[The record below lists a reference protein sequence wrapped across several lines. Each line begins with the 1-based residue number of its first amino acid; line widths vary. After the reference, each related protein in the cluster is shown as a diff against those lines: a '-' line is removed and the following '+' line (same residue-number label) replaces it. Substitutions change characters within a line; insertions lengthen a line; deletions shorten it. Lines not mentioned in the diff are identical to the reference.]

1 MKLKEIVNYGTQA
14 LTGNKIEDSSIKAK
28 LLLQYILK
36 QDRGY
41 IVCHSDNELEEKDE
55 IQYKQYIKELIEGKP
70 LQYITNYQE
79 FMKLNFYVDENVLI
93 PQPDTEILVENAI
106 EELKKM
112 IKRKPSEKIRILDL
126 CTGSGA
132 IAISIAKYLE
142 DFPLEIY
149 ATDISKSALKIA
161 EKNAKINHVNI
172 TLKQSDMFENIDE
185 KFNMIISNPP
195 YIEKEVIEKLPKEVQ
210 NEPHIALDGGID
222 GLRFYKIIAKKG
234 YQFLKEK
241 GLILLEI
248 GYQQKESVTRLFE
261 EMEQYGNAYCIKDLT
276 GNNRVIKIQTH

>member
-149 ATDISKSALKIA
+149 ATDISKNALKIA
-161 EKNAKINHVNI
+161 KKNANINHVNI
-172 TLKQSDMFENIDE
+172 KLRQSDMFEKIE
-185 KFNMIISNPP
+185 GKFNVIISNPP
-195 YIEKEVIEKLPKEVQ
+195 YIEKEVLEKLPKEVQ